1 VNEAPAIAIARATAE
16 NMQPLPS
23 AADAAAQLLSSRIAA
38 GDEAAMQEL
47 YDDYAPRLR
56 RFVLALSRGD
66 ETLADEIAQA
76 AMLTAAGKLRR
87 VESEAHLWNWLA
99 RVARQHLGKAWR
111 KQRRDQSLLPL
122 DGRTEIAAEAAA
134 ERKLETALERA
145 MKTLEADEQTLLHL
159 FYEDR
164 MSQQDIA
171 SHLGTT
177 AKAVAGR
184 LDRLRE
190 KLRKKISEGLRDEN
204 D

>member
-1 VNEAPAIAIARATAE
+1 
-16 NMQPLPS
+16 MQPVPS

-38 GDEAAMQEL
+38 GDDAAFREL

-56 RFVLALSRGD
+56 RFILALSRGD
-66 ETLADEIAQA
+66 ETLADEIAHA

-111 KQRRDQSLLPL
+111 KQRRERSLLPL
-122 DGRTEIAAEAAA
+122 DGETEIAAEAAA
-134 ERKLETALERA
+134 ERKLERALERA
-145 MKTLEADEQTLLHL
+145 TGTLETGDRDLLRF
-159 FYEDR
+159 FYDDR
-164 MSQQDIA
+164 LSQQEIA
-171 SHLGTT
+171 IRLGTT

-190 KLRKKISEGLRDEN
+190 KLRKKISEGLNDETE
-204 D
+204 